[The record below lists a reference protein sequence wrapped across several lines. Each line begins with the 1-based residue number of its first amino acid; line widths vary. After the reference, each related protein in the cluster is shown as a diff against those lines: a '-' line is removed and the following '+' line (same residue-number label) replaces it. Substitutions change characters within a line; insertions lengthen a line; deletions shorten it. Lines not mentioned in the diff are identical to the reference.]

1 MNRPQRFTGARLR
14 APIPSPAFTR
24 AHHYLTDC
32 YLPMIHKLVA
42 LRREQGSGIV
52 IAFTSIS
59 RGEGVSYVVDSLAWH
74 LAQHT
79 GDSILLT
86 NFGGLASAGTAE
98 FWEPQSIQRLTQHHP
113 RSQRAQQPSWETVQ
127 DLRSRF
133 GFVLVDC
140 PALRESAG
148 VLSLPQVC
156 DGVVLVVAAGEAKPE
171 EIGFAQ
177 KTLEAASSNLLGLVL
192 NKRTNPIPRLFSKF
206 V

>member
-1 MNRPQRFTGARLR
+1 MLSADDSQTG
-14 APIPSPAFTR
+14 
-24 AHHYLTDC
+24 
-32 YLPMIHKLVA
+32 
-42 LRREQGSGIV
+42 GSCAASKGTGIV

-86 NFGGLASAGTAE
+86 NFGGLAGAATAE
-98 FWEPQSIQRLTQHHP
+98 FWEPQSIQRTDAPSSCDRSAHSSP
-113 RSQRAQQPSWETVQ
+113 RGRPYRISVPASDSCWWIARRCVNRPGYYRFPRYATAWCWWLPRAK
-127 DLRSRF
+127 
-133 GFVLVDC
+133 
-140 PALRESAG
+140 
-148 VLSLPQVC
+148 
-156 DGVVLVVAAGEAKPE
+156 AKPE

-177 KTLEAASSNLLGLVL
+177 KTLAAASSNLLGLVL

>member
-1 MNRPQRFTGARLR
+1 MNRPQRSPGARLR
-14 APIPSPAFTR
+14 TSVPAPAFTR
-24 AHHYLTDC
+24 VTHYLSDC
-32 YLPMIHKLVA
+32 YLPMIHKLVD

-59 RGEGVSYVVDSLAWH
+59 RGAGVSYVVDSLAWH

-86 NFGGLASAGTAE
+86 NFGGLSSAATAE
-98 FWEPQSIQRLTQHHP
+98 FWEPQSIHRLTQHQP
-113 RSQRAQQPSWETVQ
+113 RSHRAQQPSWETVQ
-127 DLRSRF
+127 HLRSRF

-148 VLSLPQVC
+148 VLSLPQVS

-177 KTLEAASSNLLGLVL
+177 KRLQAASSNLLGLVL
-192 NKRTNPIPRLFSKF
+192 NKRTNPIPRMFSKF
-206 V
+206 F